1 MPLYTNTTAGT
12 VTYSSSAVNY
22 QSILENDTDSV
33 NNSNTVAA
41 QSDFTIALGKNERII
56 GELGI
61 WYFAHQNKDFRYQLV
76 GPTGSIIRW
85 DVDGRKVDGSAHIY
99 VEESTTNTGV
109 LDVATDGSANI
120 TGFLRYTLT
129 IINSS
134 TAGNFEYKWSANTV
148 EDAVGN
154 KCFLKAGSYLKYKKF

>member
-22 QSILENDTDSV
+22 QSILANDTDSV

-85 DVDGRKVDGSAHIY
+85 DVDGRKVDGSA
-99 VEESTTNTGV
+99 
-109 LDVATDGSANI
+109 NI